1 MQQNRPQEALAVLS
15 HLRRLPPEHPLVI
28 SEYREIKVMVRF
40 DEQTARS
47 VSPDASNFKQHLL
60 QYKSIFVRIGLFKR
74 LSISCIL
81 QFFQQFTGINAVIY
95 YAPTIFSSLGLDGTT
110 TSLLATGVVGILNV
124 VCTIPAILYLDVLGR
139 RKTLILGALGMCMS
153 HIIIAAITGVYSD
166 SFAAHKS
173 AGWAGVAFV
182 YIFIANFA
190 YSWGPVGWVLPSE
203 IMPLSIRSKAMSI
216 STSANWMMNFVVGRA
231 TPSMIRDIRFG
242 TYVFFAVFCLL
253 AAGWVYFFVPET
265 KGKTLEEMDVVFK
278 DECSRADKRRLDVVK
293 GEVDAEEEGRAGDM
307 EGVSGKTE
315 V

>member
-1 MQQNRPQEALAVLS
+1 MQQNRHHEALSVLS
-15 HLRRLPPEHPLVI
+15 RLRRVPASHPLVV
-28 SEYREIKVMVRF
+28 SEYREIKSMVRF

-47 VSPDASNFKQHLL
+47 VSPGASNFKQHLL
-60 QYKSIFVRIGLFKR
+60 QYKTMFVRIGLFKR
-74 LSISCIL
+74 LAIGCIL

-95 YAPTIFSSLGLDGTT
+95 YAPTIFSSLGLDSTT
-110 TSLLATGVVGILNV
+110 NSLLATGVVGIVNV

-139 RKTLILGALGMCMS
+139 RKTLIIGALGMCIS
-153 HIIIAAITGVYSD
+153 HIIIAAITGSYADDFSNN
-166 SFAAHKS
+166 KS

-231 TPSMIRDIRFG
+231 TPTMIRDIKYG
-242 TYVFFAVFCLL
+242 TYIFFAVFCLL
-253 AAGWVYFFVPET
+253 GAAWVYFFVPET

-278 DECSRADKRRLDVVK
+278 DESSREDKRRLDEVK
-293 GEVDAEEEGRAGDM
+293 AEVDAEEEGVGEM
-307 EGVSGKTE
+307 EGRGEKTE